1 MPIRAAI
8 DIGGTFTD
16 VVGYDDVTGTLMLG
30 KTLST
35 PHDLIDG
42 VFGGLRAADVPVPE
56 LDLAVHGSTVVVNAL
71 IERKGARTALL
82 TTAGFRDVYEIGRI
96 NRPDAFNLAFTK
108 HRPLIPREM
117 IFEVPERTRADGGI
131 ARALDEHRTRAV
143 ARRLAALGV
152 ESVAVVLLHAY
163 RAPAHEIRVG
173 EILREELPGAYVTL
187 SHEISREYREFERTS
202 TVVANAFVGPLVSDY
217 LGRLA
222 DRLRTGGSGSGSGS
236 GSGAGS
242 GPALAVMQSNG
253 GVTDVAAASRQCVRM
268 LESGPA
274 GGVVGTIALCEALGR
289 REAIAFDMGGTT
301 AKSAVIR
308 DLTFPMA
315 SDYFLG
321 GYDTGLPIR
330 VPCLDIV
337 EVGTGGGSV
346 AWLDEAGGVH
356 VGPRSA
362 GADPGPA
369 CYGRGGT
376 EPTITDA
383 SVVLGHLAPSGE
395 LAGGLRLDDGAAR
408 RAVGALAGRLGM
420 DLEATAAGIIAIG
433 AASMANSVRAVT
445 TERGLDP
452 RDFTLVAYGGNGPL
466 HVGRVARELAVR
478 RVVVPPIPALFSAL
492 GMLMA
497 DQRLDVVQTGVR
509 TLGDTTAEDLEEAY
523 RTLEGECERALDA
536 GSLRFGGLEF
546 PRAADMR
553 YVGQEHT
560 VTVDVPPGT
569 RTVDD
574 LKRIFDEAH
583 GRRYGHSAP
592 GEPAQI
598 VSLRVSAV
606 GRLRKPDLTKIDE
619 GTADPPAGAR
629 TGTRGIV
636 FDPGEGA
643 VVTPVFARAA
653 LLAGNRITGP
663 AAIEEPTA
671 TTLLHPGDRA
681 DVDGYGN
688 LLLEIGARP

>member
-1 MPIRAAI
+1 MPIRAAV

-16 VVGYDDVTGTLMLG
+16 VVGYDDVKGTLMLG

-42 VFGGLRAADVPVPE
+42 VFGGLRAANVPVP
-56 LDLAVHGSTVVVNAL
+56 DLVLAIHGSTVVVNAL

-117 IFEVPERTRADGGI
+117 IFEVPERTRADGGT
-131 ARALDEHRTRAV
+131 ARELDEDRTRAV
-143 ARRLAALGV
+143 ARELAALGV
-152 ESVAVVLLHAY
+152 DSVAVVLLHAY
-163 RAPAHEIRVG
+163 RDPAHEIRVG

-217 LGRLA
+217 LGRLE
-222 DRLRTGGSGSGSGS
+222 DRLRAGGSG
-236 GSGAGS
+236 A
-242 GPALAVMQSNG
+242 ALAIMQSNG
-253 GVTDVAAASRQCVRM
+253 GVSDVATAAGQCVQM

-274 GGVVGTIALCEALGR
+274 GGVVGTIALCEALGQ

-321 GYDTGLPIR
+321 GYNTGLPIR
-330 VPCLDIV
+330 IPCLDIV

-346 AWLDEAGGVH
+346 AWLDEADGVH

-395 LAGGLRLDDGAAR
+395 LAGGLHLDHDAAR

-420 DLEATAAGIIAIG
+420 DATATAAGIIAIG

-466 HVGRVARELAVR
+466 HVSQVARELAIG
-478 RVVVPPIPALFSAL
+478 RVVVPQNPALFSAL

-509 TLGDTTAEDLEEAY
+509 TLRDTTAEEIEESYRRLED
-523 RTLEGECERALDA
+523 ECERALA
-536 GSLRFGGLEF
+536 FGELRFGAVEF
-546 PRAADMR
+546 LRAADMR

-560 VTVDVPPGT
+560 VTVDVPSGT

-574 LKRIFDEAH
+574 LKRAFDTAH
-583 GRRYGHSAP
+583 EQRYSHSAP

-606 GRLRKPDLTKIDE
+606 GRLRKPDLTKIPEGARTPVDE
-619 GTADPPAGAR
+619 AR
-629 TGTRGIV
+629 TGTREIV
-636 FDPGEGA
+636 FTPAAGA
-643 VVTPVFARAA
+643 LPVPVYARAA
-653 LLAGNRITGP
+653 LLAGNGVAGP
-663 AAIEEPTA
+663 AVIEEPTA

-681 DVDGYGN
+681 EVDGYGN

>member
-1 MPIRAAI
+1 MPIRAAV

-16 VVGYDDVTGTLMLG
+16 VVGYDDVEGTLMLG

-42 VFGGLRAADVPVPE
+42 VFGGLRAADVPVPD
-56 LDLAVHGSTVVVNAL
+56 LDFAIHGSTVVVNAL

-117 IFEVPERTRADGGI
+117 IFEVPERKRADGGTVQE
-131 ARALDEHRTRAV
+131 LDERRTRAI
-143 ARRLAALGV
+143 AQRLAALGV

-163 RAPAHEIRVG
+163 RDPAHEIRVG

-217 LGRLA
+217 LGRLE
-222 DRLRTGGSGSGSGS
+222 DRLRAGD
-236 GSGAGS
+236 SGA
-242 GPALAVMQSNG
+242 ALAVMQSNG
-253 GVTDVAAASRQCVRM
+253 GVSDVATASGQCVQM

-321 GYDTGLPIR
+321 GYNTGLPIR
-330 VPCLDIV
+330 IPCLDIV

-362 GADPGPA
+362 GAAPGPA

-395 LAGGLRLDDGAAR
+395 LAGGLHLDDGAAR

-420 DLEATAAGIIAIG
+420 DLVATAAGIIAIG

-466 HVGRVARELAVR
+466 HVSQVARELAVR
-478 RVVVPPIPALFSAL
+478 RVVVPQIPALFSAL

-509 TLGDTTAEDLEEAY
+509 TLGDTTAEEIEESY
-523 RTLEGECERALDA
+523 RTLEDECERTLAS
-536 GSLRFGGLEF
+536 GTLRFGAMEF
-546 PRAADMR
+546 LRAADMR

-574 LKRIFDEAH
+574 LKRVFDIAH
-583 GRRYGHSAP
+583 EQRYSHSAP

-606 GRLRKPDLTKIDE
+606 GRLRKPDLTKIRE
-619 GTADPPAGAR
+619 GAETPAGEAR
-629 TGTRGIV
+629 TGTREIV
-636 FDPGEGA
+636 FTPGEGA
-643 VVTPVFARAA
+643 VPTPVYARAV
-653 LLAGNRITGP
+653 LLAGNRIAGP
-663 AAIEEPTA
+663 AVIEEPTA

-681 DVDGYGN
+681 EVDGYGN
-688 LLLEIGARP
+688 LLLEIGA

>member
-1 MPIRAAI
+1 MPIRAAV

-16 VVGYDDVTGTLMLG
+16 VVGYDDVKGTLTLG

-42 VFGGLRAADVPVPE
+42 VFGGLRAADIPVDE
-56 LDLAVHGSTVVVNAL
+56 LAFAIHGSTVVVNAL

-82 TTAGFRDVYEIGRI
+82 TTEGFRDVYEIGRI

-108 HRPLIPREM
+108 HRPLVPREM
-117 IFEVPERTRADGGI
+117 IFEVPERLRADGTV
-131 ARALDEHRTRAV
+131 ARPLDEARTLEI

-163 RAPAHEIRVG
+163 RDPAHEIRVG
-173 EILREELPGAYVTL
+173 EILRAELPGVYVTL

-217 LGRLA
+217 LGRLE
-222 DRLRTGGSGSGSGS
+222 DRLREGGSG
-236 GSGAGS
+236 A
-242 GPALAVMQSNG
+242 ALAVMQSNG
-253 GVTDVAAASRQCVRM
+253 GVSDVVTASGQCVQM

-274 GGVVGTIALCEALGR
+274 GGVVGTIALCEALGH

-321 GYDTGLPIR
+321 GYATGLPIR
-330 VPCLDIV
+330 IPCLDIV

-346 AWLDEAGGVH
+346 AWLDQAGGVH
-356 VGPRSA
+356 VGPHSA

-376 EPTITDA
+376 QATITDA
-383 SVVLGHLAPSGE
+383 SVVLGHLAPRGT
-395 LAGGLRLDDGAAR
+395 LAGGLELDGDAAR
-408 RAVGALAGRLGM
+408 RAVGALATELGM
-420 DLEATAAGIIAIG
+420 DTASTAAGITAIG

-452 RDFTLVAYGGNGPL
+452 RDFVLVAYGGNGPL
-466 HVGRVARELAVR
+466 HVSLVARELAIR
-478 RVVVPPIPALFSAL
+478 RVVVPPNPALFSAF

-497 DQRLDVVQTGVR
+497 DLRIDVVQTGVR
-509 TLGDTTAEDLEEAY
+509 TLSEVTAEEIESSYRELED
-523 RTLEGECERALDA
+523 ECGRALA
-536 GSLRFGGLEF
+536 EGKLEF
-546 PRAADMR
+546 GSIEFLRAADMR

-560 VTVDVPPGT
+560 VTVNVPSGLDDVGD
-569 RTVDD
+569 V
-574 LKRIFDEAH
+574 KRAFDTEH
-583 GRRYGHSAP
+583 ERRYSHSAP

-606 GRLRKPDLTKIDE
+606 GRLRKPELTTIPE
-619 GTADPPAGAR
+619 GTAVPPDEAA
-629 TGTRGIV
+629 TGVRDVV
-636 FDPGEGA
+636 FVPAEGA
-643 VVTPVFARAA
+643 VPTPVYARDA
-653 LLAGNRITGP
+653 LRAGNRIAGP
-663 AAIEEPTA
+663 AVIEEPTA
-671 TTLLHPGDRA
+671 TTLLRPGDRA
-681 DVDGYGN
+681 EVDGYGN

>member
-16 VVGYDDVTGTLMLG
+16 VVAYDDVKGTLMLG
-30 KTLST
+30 KALST

-42 VFGGLRAADVPVPE
+42 VFGGLGAAGVPVPD
-56 LDLAVHGSTVVVNAL
+56 LDFAIHGSTVVVNAL

-96 NRPDAFNLAFTK
+96 NRPDAFNLAFTR

-117 IFEVPERTRADGGI
+117 IFEVPERTRAGGGI
-131 ARALDEHRTRAV
+131 ARELDEPRTRAI
-143 ARRLAALGV
+143 ARRLAALGA
-152 ESVAVVLLHAY
+152 EAVAVVLLHAY
-163 RAPAHEIRVG
+163 RNPAHEIRVG
-173 EILREELPGAYVTL
+173 EILRDELPGAYVTL

-217 LGRLA
+217 LGRLE
-222 DRLRTGGSGSGSGS
+222 DRLRAGGSG
-236 GSGAGS
+236 A
-242 GPALAVMQSNG
+242 PLAVMQSNG
-253 GVTDVAAASRQCVRM
+253 GVSDVATASGQCVQM

-321 GYDTGLPIR
+321 GYATGLPIR

-383 SVVLGHLAPSGE
+383 SVVLGHLAPSGA
-395 LAGGLRLDDGAAR
+395 LAGGLRLDGDAAH
-408 RAVGALAGRLGM
+408 RAVGGLADRLGM
-420 DLEATAAGIIAIG
+420 DPVATAAGIIAIG

-466 HVGRVARELAVR
+466 HVSQVARELSVR
-478 RVVVPPIPALFSAL
+478 RVVVPQVPALFSAL

-497 DQRLDVVQTGVR
+497 DQRHDVVQTGVR
-509 TLGDTTAEDLEEAY
+509 TLGDTTAEEIEEAY
-523 RTLEGECERALDA
+523 RTLEDECERALAA
-536 GSLRFGGLEF
+536 GSLRFGGVEF
-546 PRAADMR
+546 LRAADMR

-560 VTVDVPPGT
+560 VTVDLPSGT
-569 RTVDD
+569 IRTIGD
-574 LKRIFDEAH
+574 LKRAFDIAH
-583 GRRYGHSAP
+583 ERRYSHSAP

-606 GRLRKPDLTKIDE
+606 GRLRKPDLTKIEE
-619 GTADPPAGAR
+619 GGESPPADAR
-629 TGTRGIV
+629 TGTRDIV
-636 FDPGEGA
+636 FAPAGGA
-643 VVTPVFARAA
+643 VAVPVLARAA
-653 LLAGNRITGP
+653 LRAGNRVTGP

>member
-16 VVGYDDVTGTLMLG
+16 VVAYDDVKGTLMLG
-30 KTLST
+30 KALST

-42 VFGGLRAADVPVPE
+42 VFGGLGAAGVPVPD
-56 LDLAVHGSTVVVNAL
+56 LDFAIHGSTVVVNAL

-96 NRPDAFNLAFTK
+96 NRPDAFNLAFTR

-117 IFEVPERTRADGGI
+117 IFEVPERTRAGGGI
-131 ARALDEHRTRAV
+131 ARELDEPRTRAI

-152 ESVAVVLLHAY
+152 EAVAVVLLHAY
-163 RAPAHEIRVG
+163 RNPAHEIRVG
-173 EILREELPGAYVTL
+173 EILRDELPGAYVTL

-217 LGRLA
+217 LGRLE
-222 DRLRTGGSGSGSGS
+222 DRLRAGGSG
-236 GSGAGS
+236 A
-242 GPALAVMQSNG
+242 PLAVMQSNG
-253 GVTDVAAASRQCVRM
+253 GVSDVATASGQCVQM

-321 GYDTGLPIR
+321 GYATGLPIR

-356 VGPRSA
+356 VGPRSV

-383 SVVLGHLAPSGE
+383 SVVLGHLAPSGA
-395 LAGGLRLDDGAAR
+395 LAGGLRLDGDAAH
-408 RAVGALAGRLGM
+408 RAVGGLADRLGM
-420 DLEATAAGIIAIG
+420 DPVATAAGIIAIG

-466 HVGRVARELAVR
+466 HVSQVARELSVR
-478 RVVVPPIPALFSAL
+478 RVVVPQVPALFSAL

-497 DQRLDVVQTGVR
+497 DQRHDVVQTGVR
-509 TLGDTTAEDLEEAY
+509 TLGDTTAEEIEEAY
-523 RTLEGECERALDA
+523 RTLEDECERALAA
-536 GSLRFGGLEF
+536 GSLRFGGVEF
-546 PRAADMR
+546 LRAADMR

-560 VTVDVPPGT
+560 VTVDLPSGT
-569 RTVDD
+569 IRTIGD
-574 LKRIFDEAH
+574 LKRAFDIAH
-583 GRRYGHSAP
+583 ERRYSHSAP

-606 GRLRKPDLTKIDE
+606 GRLRKPDLTKIEE
-619 GTADPPAGAR
+619 GGESPPADAR
-629 TGTRGIV
+629 TGTRDIV
-636 FDPGEGA
+636 FAPAGGA
-643 VVTPVFARAA
+643 VAVPVLARAA
-653 LLAGNRITGP
+653 LRAGNRVTGP